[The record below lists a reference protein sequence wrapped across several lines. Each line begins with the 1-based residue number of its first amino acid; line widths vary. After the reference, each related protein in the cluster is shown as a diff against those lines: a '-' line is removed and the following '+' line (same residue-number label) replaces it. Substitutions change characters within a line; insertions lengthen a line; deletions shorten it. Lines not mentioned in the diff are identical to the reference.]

1 MTTPRIRFGAFAP
14 QGWKTELV
22 GIPHAADK
30 WSTCRDVALRA
41 ERLGYDSIWVYDHF
55 HNVPTPAHEAVFECW
70 TVMAALAEATTTIRL
85 GQMVSCTSYR
95 EPTLTAKIT
104 SSLDVISGGRLDWG
118 VGAGWYNHEYE
129 AYGYEFPKASVRI
142 GMLREA
148 VEIVTAMWRE
158 ADTTYEGR
166 YYTVRGAQ
174 CDPKPLQEPRPP
186 VWIGGSGEQL
196 TLRVVARLADK
207 SNFGGKPHEWQHKR
221 AVLQQHCTDVGRDE
235 DEIEKTWSPECLIR
249 ATEAEARAFH
259 EARREQQPWLEEWDS
274 YRLGNL
280 AGTPEQVSE
289 RIAEYVAMGCTY
301 FVPWFPDYPGTETL
315 ERLAT
320 EVAPSFR

>member
-1 MTTPRIRFGAFAP
+1 M
-14 QGWKTELV
+14 V
-22 GIPHAADK
+22 SIPHAADK

-95 EPTLTAKIT
+95 PPTLTAKIT
-104 SSLDVISGGRLDWG
+104 SSLDVMSGGRLDWG

-129 AYGYEFPKASVRI
+129 AYGYEYPKPSVRI

-158 ADTTYEGR
+158 ADTTYEGK
-166 YYTVRGAQ
+166 YFSVHGAQ
-174 CDPKPLQEPRPP
+174 CDPKPLQDPRPP

-221 AVLQQHCTDVGRDE
+221 AVLQQHCIDVGRDD

-249 ATEAEARAFH
+249 ATEDEAQSVH
-259 EARREQQPWLEEWDS
+259 EARRQREPWLEPWDS

-280 AGTPEQVSE
+280 AGTAEQVSE

-320 EVAPSFR
+320 EVAPNFR